1 MVGVSMFR
9 YAAMAVAGALI
20 ALGALQVVTGPAALA
35 AAEAP
40 LRGAQGSDPE
50 PAALLKA
57 SDGHYWADGQVNG
70 RAVHFLVDTG
80 ASKVSLTPKDAQ
92 RLGLDLAGLVYD
104 QRVRTADGEG
114 LAARVR
120 LKSVTVDG
128 VRVADVDA
136 VVIDRGLP
144 SSLLGMSFLGRLSR
158 FEATPSA
165 LVLDP

>member
-1 MVGVSMFR
+1 MGVSMFR
-9 YAAMAVAGALI
+9 YAAIAAAGALT
-20 ALGALQVVTGPAALA
+20 ALGALQALTGHVAMA

-40 LRGAQGSDPE
+40 LRGPQSSDPE

-70 RAVHFLVDTG
+70 APVHFLVDTG
-80 ASKVSLTPKDAQ
+80 ASQVSLTPKDAQ
-92 RLGLDLAGLVYD
+92 RLGLDMAGLVYD
-104 QRVRTADGEG
+104 QRVRTADGDG

-120 LKSVTVDG
+120 LRSVAVNG

-144 SSLLGMSFLGRLSR
+144 ASLLGMSYLGRLSR
-158 FEATPSA
+158 FEATPSS
-165 LVLDP
+165 LILDP

>member
-1 MVGVSMFR
+1 M
-9 YAAMAVAGALI
+9 AAAGAVT
-20 ALGALQVVTGPAALA
+20 ALAALQVLTGPAAMA

-40 LRGAQGSDPE
+40 LRGPQVSDSE
-50 PAALLKA
+50 PAALMKA

-70 RAVHFLVDTG
+70 APVRFLVDTG
-80 ASKVSLTPKDAQ
+80 ASKVSLTPQDAR

-104 QRVRTADGEG
+104 QRVRTADGDS

-120 LKSVTVDG
+120 LSSVTVDG

-136 VVIDRGLP
+136 MVIDRGLP
-144 SSLLGMSFLGRLSR
+144 ASLLGMSYLGRLSR
-158 FEATPSA
+158 FEATPSS